1 VAFFT
6 LIERNFIALGHFRLG
21 PNKVGPTGVLQPFR
35 DAVKLLTKETYK
47 LKKTIHNFIWLAPIM
62 FITLSLIIWII
73 SPMASIVIKITLAPI
88 LFIVI
93 SSVRIFF
100 FISRGWAS
108 ISKYRIIGSYRSTA
122 QTISYEI
129 TILIILLP
137 RLIMMLT
144 INRQK
149 VSISLM
155 PTIILNISAMVL
167 IWLITILAETN
178 RTPFDLT
185 EGESELVS
193 GYNTEYSGGQ
203 FSMIFIS
210 EYRIIIFI
218 SILTYF
224 LFIGLSN
231 NSYQLIII
239 TIIMVFFVW
248 SRISFPRIRY
258 DMLIRIT
265 WKTIIP
271 IAIAIL
277 LTETTLTIF

>member
-1 VAFFT
+1 
-6 LIERNFIALGHFRLG
+6 
-21 PNKVGPTGVLQPFR
+21 
-35 DAVKLLTKETYK
+35 
-47 LKKTIHNFIWLAPIM
+47 
-62 FITLSLIIWII
+62 
-73 SPMASIVIKITLAPI
+73 MASTVIKITLAPI
-88 LFIVI
+88 VFIVI

-108 ISKYRIIGSYRSTA
+108 ISKYSIIGSYRSTA

-129 TILIILLP
+129 SILIILLP
-137 RLIMMLT
+137 RLMILLT

-149 VSISLM
+149 VNMNLIS
-155 PTIILNISAMVL
+155 TIILNISAMIL

-210 EYRIIIFI
+210 EYRIIIFM

-224 LFIGLSN
+224 LFISLSN
-231 NSYQLIII
+231 NSYLLIII
-239 TIIMVFFVW
+239 TITILFFV
-248 SRISFPRIRY
+248 
-258 DMLIRIT
+258 
-265 WKTIIP
+265 
-271 IAIAIL
+271 
-277 LTETTLTIF
+277 

>member
-1 VAFFT
+1 
-6 LIERNFIALGHFRLG
+6 
-21 PNKVGPTGVLQPFR
+21 
-35 DAVKLLTKETYK
+35 
-47 LKKTIHNFIWLAPIM
+47 
-62 FITLSLIIWII
+62 
-73 SPMASIVIKITLAPI
+73 MASTVIKITLAPI
-88 LFIVI
+88 VFIVV

-129 TILIILLP
+129 SMLIILLP
-137 RLIMMLT
+137 RLIIMFT

-149 VSISLM
+149 VNMNLI
-155 PTIILNISAMVL
+155 PTIILNISAMIL

-210 EYRIIIFI
+210 EYRIIIFM

-224 LFIGLSN
+224 LFISLSN
-231 NSYQLIII
+231 NIYQLIII
-239 TIIMVFFVW
+239 TIIIVFFVW

-258 DMLIRIT
+258 DMLIRMT
-265 WKTIIP
+265 WKTMIP

-277 LTETTLTIF
+277 LI